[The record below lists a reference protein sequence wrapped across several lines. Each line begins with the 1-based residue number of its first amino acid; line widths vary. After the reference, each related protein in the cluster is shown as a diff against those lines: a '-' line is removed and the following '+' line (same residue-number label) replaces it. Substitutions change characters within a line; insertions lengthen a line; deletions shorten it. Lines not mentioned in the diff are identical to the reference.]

1 MHRLVSAFFKPF
13 AMKIKITDKKV
24 KVTHQNRTYTI
35 VFPKQNEDK
44 VVAKTISHAIKTL
57 DNMVKKAKQ
66 HEDVKQ
72 TQEQISKISSQWVPF
87 TPAPEPMYTKGA
99 AIKEMPSTP
108 TPEPKN
114 DDVDIALT
122 HSIESL
128 DKTAKDF
135 KKEKPCIECGS
146 HFIPRGNRQVY
157 CSEACKQQRK
167 LNLEEIS
174 NLDPEQKAAA
184 EDELDKVL
192 QEIAEK
198 KKQTYKFSK

>member
-1 MHRLVSAFFKPF
+1 
-13 AMKIKITDKKV
+13 MKITITEKKIKV
-24 KVTHQNRTYTI
+24 RCENKTYTI
-35 VFPKQNEDK
+35 VLPKRNEDK
-44 VVAKTISHAIKTL
+44 VVAKTISHAIKSL

-66 HEDVKQ
+66 HEAVKQ
-72 TQEQISKISSQWVPF
+72 TQDRISTLTKPTIP
-87 TPAPEPMYTKGA
+87 PAPEPMF
-99 AIKEMPSTP
+99 KEGGRVNVHTYYANI
-108 TPEPKN
+108 EAKK
-114 DDVDIALT
+114 DDGVETSLT
-122 HSIESL
+122 HAIESL